1 MFRLRH
7 ATRPVMPLV
16 RMARTATRPVMAA
29 CQQTNAP
36 LFKPFSIASVGHR
49 LFANGPHFH
58 PLSNTLSKE
67 EMARLDAEAPR
78 YIMYEDHSGR
88 AEGEGPRHLRG
99 HNNFENPVYDK
110 IYDEARKNPEAFWDE
125 KGKQIHWFKP
135 YTTVLDNSN
144 PHFPR
149 WYPDGETNICYNAL
163 DKNVNEGRGDQAAFH
178 YVSSYTGR
186 DETITYAQLLDK
198 VGRFA
203 SILQKK
209 FGIQPGDRVII
220 YMPMVPEA
228 AMAMLACARI
238 GAVHSV
244 VFGGFAAEELQ
255 NRIDNSEAKLIITAT
270 KGIEPRR
277 HIDYLT
283 IVQDA
288 LNLCKRVKN
297 AP

>member
-1 MFRLRH
+1 MLRLRH
-7 ATRPVMPLV
+7 ATRKVVPIA
-16 RMARTATRPVMAA
+16 RMARVTTTIPHMA
-29 CQQTNAP
+29 QQPRLT
-36 LFKPFSIASVGHR
+36 PFNQLLSFGLRSFSV
-49 LFANGPHFH
+49 NGPHFH
-58 PLSNTLSKE
+58 PLSNTLSQE

-88 AEGEGPRHLRG
+88 AEGTRHLRG
-99 HNNFENPVYDK
+99 HNNFENPLYDK

-125 KGKQIHWFKP
+125 KGKKIAWMKP
-135 YTTVLDNSN
+135 YTKVLDNSN

-149 WYPDGETNICYNAL
+149 WFPDGETNICYNAL
-163 DKNVNEGRGDQAAFH
+163 DVNVQEGRGDQAAFH
-178 YVSSYTGR
+178 YISAYTGR

-203 SILQKK
+203 SVLKKK
-209 FGIQPGDRVII
+209 FGIQAGDRVII

-238 GAVHSV
+238 GAIHSV

-255 NRIDNSEAKLIITAT
+255 NRIDNSEAKMIITAT

-277 HIDYLT
+277 HVDYMSL
-283 IVQDA
+283 V
-288 LNLCKRVKN
+288 
-297 AP
+297 